1 MHALF
6 RGDTDGRRARRR
18 DDGGVGARRLG
29 STARGVLRAGVAG
42 LLSRRA
48 AAWTPADDDD
58 LKTTV
63 ANCGDI
69 DAADPQCGTGSPMS
83 DWDVSGITDMSEL
96 FFNEP
101 SFNGSIAGWDVSS
114 VTDMNGMFESAK
126 NFSQDIGGW
135 NVSSVT
141 DMGNMFHTAKVFN
154 ANISR
159 WDVSS
164 VTNMNGMFYQA
175 KKFNQDIGGWDV
187 SSVTNI
193 RYMFFSAGA
202 FNQDIGGW
210 DVSSVTRM
218 GSAFF
223 NAGAFNHS
231 LECWDDGAV
240 TESSG
245 MFYSATAFLAAFERA
260 DGTTSTAGPPS
271 AWTSRTANTVSCCGV
286 SAPTNGALGACR
298 AALAHGDS
306 CVPTCDAGY
315 VLSGTRSCDDGQLA
329 DTVTCTATLCG
340 VNERVVSNACVPCA
354 SGLTRAAGDD
364 PSGPDTAC
372 SSSVGAARFRPANRA
387 ELKAQVDL
395 CIDADPTG
403 QSTTAAACVAGCVG
417 STCDGMADW
426 DVSLVTDMSELFKD
440 RNSFNA
446 NISGWDVSSATNMR
460 SMFSGSWEYDQSG
473 IFWNVYSVAFN
484 QNIGGWDVS
493 SVTNMNGMF
502 DFATSFNQ
510 DIGGWDVSSVTNM
523 DWMFSNAWEF
533 NQDIGGWDVSSVT
546 NMDWMFHYATSF
558 NQDIGGWDVS
568 SVTNMYDM
576 FSNAWEFNQDIGG
589 WDVSSVTN
597 MGYMFADAMA
607 FIHSLECWNDGAVT
621 ESSELSSSMFSGAS
635 AFLAAFERADGTT
648 STAGPPSAW
657 TSKTPNTASC
667 CGVSAPANGAMG
679 ACRSALA
686 HGDSC
691 VPTCDAGSVLSGTR
705 SCNDGQLADTV
716 TCTVTVCG
724 VNEHVVSNACVA
736 CRGGIFR
743 AAGDAATGADTT
755 CGCATGEHVSSG
767 ACVAC
772 ASGETRVAGDDPAG
786 PDTDCDSTSVTA
798 LLPPPPPRVLVA
810 DDDDSSAR
818 TRGPDRAAFAAAA
831 VTAAF
836 AILATAR

>member
-1 MHALF
+1 M
-6 RGDTDGRRARRR
+6 R
-18 DDGGVGARRLG
+18 
-29 STARGVLRAGVAG
+29 
-42 LLSRRA
+42 
-48 AAWTPADDDD
+48 
-58 LKTTV
+58 
-63 ANCGDI
+63 
-69 DAADPQCGTGSPMS
+69 
-83 DWDVSGITDMSEL
+83 DWDVSRITDMSRL

-101 SFNGSIAGWDVSS
+101 SFNGSITGWDVSS
-114 VTDMNGMFESAK
+114 VTNMNGMFESAK

-141 DMGNMFHTAKVFN
+141 DMGNMFYTAKVFN

-218 GSAFF
+218 GNAFF

-231 LECWDDGAV
+231 LECWNDGAV

-260 DGTTSTAGPPS
+260 DGTSSTAGPPS
-271 AWTSRTANTVSCCGV
+271 AWTSKTPNTASCCGV
-286 SAPTNGALGACR
+286 SAPANGAMGTCR
-298 AALAHGDS
+298 SALAHGDS

-315 VLSGTRSCDDGQLA
+315 VLSGTRLCGDGQLA
-329 DTVTCTATLCG
+329 DTVTCTATACG
-340 VNERVVSNACVPCA
+340 VNEHVVSNACVTCA
-354 SGLTRAAGDD
+354 GGLTRAAGDD
-364 PSGPDTAC
+364 PTGPDTAC

-403 QSTTAAACVAGCVG
+403 QSTTETACVAGCVG

-426 DVSLVTDMSELFKD
+426 DVSLVTDMRLLFQD
-440 RNSFNA
+440 DAYASGTRDFTTFNA
-446 NISGWDVSSATNMR
+446 NISAWDVSSVTDMNGMFMSASAFNQDIGGWDVSSVTEMS
-460 SMFSGSWEYDQSG
+460 SMFYDAAAFNQDIGGWDVS
-473 IFWNVYSVAFN
+473 SVTAMRYMFKDAAAFN

-493 SVTNMNGMF
+493 SVTDMKSMF
-502 DFATSFNQ
+502 NRASAFNQ
-510 DIGGWDVSSVTNM
+510 DIGGWDVSSVTGM
-523 DWMFSNAWEF
+523 HHMFYYAAAFNQDIGGWDVSSVRGMTGMFNRAYAF

-546 NMDWMFHYATSF
+546 
-558 NQDIGGWDVS
+558 DI
-568 SVTNMYDM
+568 
-576 FSNAWEFNQDIGG
+576 AAI
-589 WDVSSVTN
+589 
-597 MGYMFADAMA
+597 FADAVA
-607 FIHSLECWNDGAVT
+607 FNHSLECWNDGAA
-621 ESSELSSSMFSGAS
+621 LSSSHSNTFVGAT

-648 STAGPPSAW
+648 STAGPPNAW

-667 CGVSAPANGAMG
+667 CGVSPPANGAMG
-679 ACRSALA
+679 TCRAALA

-705 SCNDGQLADTV
+705 SCDDGQLADTV

-724 VNEHVVSNACVA
+724 ANERVVSNACVA
-736 CRGGIFR
+736 CVGGSTR
-743 AAGDAATGADTT
+743 AAGDLATGADTS
-755 CGCATGEHVSSG
+755 CGCAADEHVSSD

-772 ASGETRVAGDDPAG
+772 EAGTVRSPGDDPAG
-786 PDTDCDSTSVTA
+786 PDTECVSPADPPGDSASDTA
-798 LLPPPPPRVLVA
+798 QPPPPPPRVLVA

-818 TRGPDRAAFAAAA
+818 TRGPGRVAITAAALTAFALIL
-831 VTAAF
+831 TAQ
-836 AILATAR
+836 

>member
-63 ANCGDI
+63 ASCGDI

-83 DWDVSGITDMSEL
+83 DWDVSGITDMSSL
-96 FFNEP
+96 FENMD
-101 SFNGSIAGWDVSS
+101 FNGNITGWDVSSVTDTNSMFMSAWAFDQDIGGWDVSSVTNMYRMFNGAGAFNRDIGGWDVSS
-114 VTDMNGMFESAK
+114 VTDMYAMFYQAAAF
-126 NFSQDIGGW
+126 NQDIGGW

-141 DMGNMFHTAKVFN
+141 NMGGMLSSASAFN
-154 ANISR
+154 RDIGG

-164 VTNMNGMFYQA
+164 VTNMNGMFYDA
-175 KKFNQDIGGWDV
+175 V
-187 SSVTNI
+187 
-193 RYMFFSAGA
+193 A

-210 DVSSVTRM
+210 DVSSVVDM
-218 GSAFF
+218 EFMLYGAL
-223 NAGAFNHS
+223 AFNHS
-231 LECWDDGAV
+231 LECWNDRAV
-240 TESSG
+240 TLDAG
-245 MFYSATAFLAAFERA
+245 MFHGATAFLAAFERA
-260 DGTTSTAGPPS
+260 DGTSSTNGPPS
-271 AWTSRTANTVSCCGV
+271 AWTSRTPSPASCCGV
-286 SAPTNGALGACR
+286 SAPSNGAMGACR

-493 SVTNMNGMF
+493 SVTNMKDMF
-502 DFATSFNQ
+502 SCATSFNQ

-523 DWMFSNAWEF
+523 N
-533 NQDIGGWDVSSVT
+533 G
-546 NMDWMFHYATSF
+546 
-558 NQDIGGWDVS
+558 
-568 SVTNMYDM
+568 M